1 MPHRT
6 KPHLDRA
13 KKGWDPSLWASKIP
27 FGIGQQ
33 HPNNFAEVSRALWE
47 NWDEAGFA
55 WRIISQ
61 GVCDGCAL
69 GVSGLKDWTTDG
81 PHLCNIRL
89 RLLRLNT
96 MPALDPDILAD
107 IEPLRKKPSA
117 ELRDLGRLPYP
128 MIRRTGEPGFTRI
141 TWDEAL
147 DITAD
152 RIRATTPGR
161 IGFYLTGR
169 GTTNETY
176 YAAQKAVRAM
186 GTNSIDNAARV
197 CHAPSS
203 VALKEAL
210 GVGATTCSY
219 SDWIGTDLLVFIG
232 SNPANNQPVATKY
245 LYYARKAGTR
255 IVMVNTY
262 REPGM
267 ERYWIPSIAES
278 ALFGTKLAEDCFLV
292 QAGGDVA
299 FLKGA
304 LKHIFEKNLV
314 DEAFIRDHTAGF
326 DALKEEIEGQSW
338 KDLAA
343 SAGTSEAAMREFGQM
358 VGEAKTAVFVW
369 SMGVTQHATGED
381 NVYAIINLALTRG
394 FVGREM
400 CGLMPIRGHSG
411 IQGGAEM
418 GAYATAF
425 PGGVPINAENAAALS
440 REWGFPVPDQPGM
453 ITSEMIDAAHRS
465 ELDVLYS
472 AGGNF
477 LEVLPDP
484 VYVDQALS
492 RIPLRVH
499 QDIVLSNQ
507 MFVEPED
514 TVVLLPAAT
523 RYETP
528 GGVTQRSTERRVMF
542 SPEIEGRRIGEAR
555 PEWEIL
561 LDVARRVRP
570 DLAPLLTYEGTQAV
584 RGEIARVVPV
594 YDGIQHLH
602 KTGDQ
607 FQAGGPHLCAN
618 WEFPT
623 PDGKAHFA
631 VVQMQ
636 QRAIPEGY
644 FAVAT
649 RRGKQFNSM
658 VHAVK
663 DAITGAERDA
673 VLMNAADAEAL
684 DLRNGDPVLLR
695 SDTGE
700 FRGHVLIAPIAQRN
714 LQIHW
719 PEGNVL
725 INHRGRSPQ
734 SGVPDYNALVQI
746 EPETALTPSTRA
758 G

>member
-1 MPHRT
+1 MASND

-13 KKGWDPSLWASKIP
+13 RKGLDPSLWASKIP
-27 FGIGQQ
+27 LGIGTQ
-33 HPNNFAEVSRALWE
+33 HPNNFAEVTRAIWE
-47 NWDEAGFA
+47 NRDEAAFA

-69 GVSGLKDWTTDG
+69 GVSGLTDWTTDG

-96 MPALDPDILAD
+96 MPALDPALLAD
-107 IEPLRKKPSA
+107 IEPLRSLKSA
-117 ELRDLGRLPYP
+117 DLRDLGRLPYP
-128 MIRRTGEPGFTRI
+128 MIRRKGDPGFTRI
-141 TWDEAL
+141 TWNDAL
-147 DITAD
+147 DLTAA
-152 RIRATTPGR
+152 RIKASAPDR

-203 VALKEAL
+203 IALKQTI

-245 LYYARKAGTR
+245 LYYARKAGTK

-267 ERYWIPSIAES
+267 EQYWIPSIPES
-278 ALFGTKLAEDCFLV
+278 ALFGTKLAEETFLI
-292 QAGGDVA
+292 QTGGDVA
-299 FLKGA
+299 FLNGA

-314 DEAFIRDHTAGF
+314 DEAFIRDHTSGF
-326 DALKEEIEGQSW
+326 DAIRATIASQSW
-338 KDLAA
+338 QSLVAA
-343 SAGTSEAAMREFGQM
+343 SGATESAMRQFGHL
-358 VGEAKTAVFVW
+358 VGTARTAVFVW

-381 NVYAIINLALTRG
+381 NVRAIIDLALTRG

-425 PGGVPINAENAAALS
+425 PGGEPINADTAAALS
-440 REWGFPVPDQPGM
+440 NQWGFPVPHQPGM
-453 ITSEMIDAAHRS
+453 ITSDMIDTAHQGN
-465 ELDVLYS
+465 LDLLYA

-484 VYVDQALS
+484 AYVDHALAS
-492 RIPLRVH
+492 VPLRVH

-507 MFVEPED
+507 MFVDPAD

-528 GGVTQRSTERRVMF
+528 GGVTQRSTERRVMY
-542 SPEIEGRRIGEAR
+542 SPEIKGRRIGEAR
-555 PEWEIL
+555 PEWEIF
-561 LDVARRVRP
+561 LDLARRVRP
-570 DLAPLLTYEGTQAV
+570 DLAAQLTYRDTHQL
-584 RGEIARVVPV
+584 RQEIARVVPM
-594 YDGIQHLH
+594 YDGIQHLC
-602 KTGDQ
+602 KQGDQ

-623 PDGKAHFA
+623 PDGKAHF
-631 VVQMQ
+631 VPVDI
-636 QRAIPEGY
+636 RIPQIPAGH
-644 FAVAT
+644 FAVST

-658 VHAVK
+658 VHATK
-663 DAITGAERDA
+663 DSLTGAGRDT
-673 VLMNAADAEAL
+673 VLMNKEDAREL
-684 DLRNGDPVLLR
+684 DLVNGQPIILVN
-695 SDTGE
+695 DTG
-700 FRGHVLIAPIAQRN
+700 RYNGRVLIAPISRRS

-725 INHRGRSPQ
+725 LDSGRRSPE
-734 SGVPDYNALVQI
+734 SGVPDYNTLVRI
-746 EPETALTPSTRA
+746 EHSAESRA
-758 G
+758 AD